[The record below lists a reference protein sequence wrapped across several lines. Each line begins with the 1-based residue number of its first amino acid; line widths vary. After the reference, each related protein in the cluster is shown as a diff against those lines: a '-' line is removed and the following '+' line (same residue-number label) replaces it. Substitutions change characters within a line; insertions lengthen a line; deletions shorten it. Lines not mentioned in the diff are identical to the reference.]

1 MLIFGYEVELDAHI
15 LVTGAACASDFTRV
29 TRCDDAKVMPQ
40 GHQRSREVGRNA
52 NDVLTLREALIG
64 ARPAALNY

>member
-29 TRCDDAKVMPQ
+29 TRSDDAKVMPQ
-40 GHQRSREVGRNA
+40 GHQRSREVGGNA
-52 NDVLTLREALIG
+52 NDVLTLRETLTG